1 MDAKRTDEGYV
12 VQLSRSVLK
21 QKGRRRIR
29 LSNTI
34 ELASEKTS
42 LEVTNEIRQDIRD
55 LILVMKECSTNGAPR
70 SENIKICKRA
80 IERFNTL
87 QRRRVLERCTAT
99 NSSEFIKEYYKK
111 QTIFKATLHVHESG
125 NLYAPQYG
133 TDWITLYEFW
143 EANQSIFPEYLEF
156 RRSYFTLCSSIWE
169 NIRYGLNGE
178 QIFPKYEIHGK
189 ICKDSRGHEFL
200 KVPDRCPYDIKSDS
214 MMKTRYVVTQ
224 EMCRYRSGIR
234 KSLDE
239 LIRIYS
245 PDFEGMTARASAV
258 DLLMFYISNNRSTDD
273 LEDIFTYTFYEFSRF
288 SQPELRFTRGSR
300 AKQTRHVAWCLHEY
314 RRNCMFLDRECHSAV
329 SCPFYQERSNN
340 RN

>member
-1 MDAKRTDEGYV
+1 M
-12 VQLSRSVLK
+12 
-21 QKGRRRIR
+21 
-29 LSNTI
+29 SNTI
-34 ELASEKTS
+34 ELALEKTS
-42 LEVTNEIRQDIRD
+42 LEVTTEVRQDIRD
-55 LILVMKECSTNGAPR
+55 LMSVMKECSANNLPKN
-70 SENIKICKRA
+70 ENIKICKEA
-80 IERFNTL
+80 VERFNIL
-87 QRRRVLERCTAT
+87 QRKRVLEGCTAT

-111 QTIFKATLHVHESG
+111 QTIFKTTLHVHESG

-156 RRSYFTLCSSIWE
+156 RRSYFTLCSSIWK

-178 QIFPKYEIHGK
+178 QVFPKYKIHGK
-189 ICKDSRGHEFL
+189 I
-200 KVPDRCPYDIKSDS
+200 PDRCPYDIENRNVI
-214 MMKTRYVVTQ
+214 KTRYVVTQ

-239 LIRIYS
+239 LIRIYF

-258 DLLMFYISNNRSTDD
+258 DLLMFYISNNRSTDA

-314 RRNCMFLDRECHSAV
+314 RRNCMFLDQECHSAV
-329 SCPFYQERSNN
+329 NCPFYQERSNN
-340 RN
+340 RNRVNV